1 MSILWYS
8 VSLFREL
15 SYTGIFFQGVW
26 ADKLFGD
33 GTRRRISQH
42 YHAHPQNRRK
52 KIFLVADKEKQKQES
67 VLVVPA
73 NSFLHCSEALNM
85 ESHLSR
91 IKASIAFYIL
101 TTELAERKKK
111 RKNINCYSQCCQMAK
126 MRAPVSFS
134 RHAYMYISIQHI
146 RYAGPKD

>member
-1 MSILWYS
+1 MYHCSENCPIQEFSFSMLNS
-8 VSLFREL
+8 AAQSTVTCFVVGLFVCLFFLCTL
-15 SYTGIFFQGVW
+15 SQGVW

-52 KIFLVADKEKQKQES
+52 KIFLVANKEKQKQES

-73 NSFLHCSEALNM
+73 NSFLHRSEALNM

-101 TTELAERKKK
+101 TTELAEREKKK
-111 RKNINCYSQCCQMAK
+111 KKKYQLL
-126 MRAPVSFS
+126 
-134 RHAYMYISIQHI
+134 
-146 RYAGPKD
+146 